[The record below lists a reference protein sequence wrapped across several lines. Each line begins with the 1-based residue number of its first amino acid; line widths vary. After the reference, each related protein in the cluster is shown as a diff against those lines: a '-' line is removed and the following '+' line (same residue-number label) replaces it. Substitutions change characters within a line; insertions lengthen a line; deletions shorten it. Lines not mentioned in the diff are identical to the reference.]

1 MILISQENNIMAFS
15 KKDSDKIR
23 EIYHSTLDRAN
34 LTLEEVELAC
44 EWTLGDLI
52 AHAYFTLDEASQFTR
67 FIKLEARRHEAVG
80 FRANNAVIVKESK
93 QFINECDSMCK
104 MAGLGGMQD
113 DYHPVDNEVGGVQ
126 FEDNGPGEQA
136 GMIKSNL
143 YSIFTKAQSLHDTIG
158 DTDQLPEWVQE
169 KIAVA
174 DEMID
179 TIKDYLEYE
188 YKRKG

>member
-1 MILISQENNIMAFS
+1 MAFN
-15 KKDSDKIR
+15 KKDCDKIR

-34 LTLEEVELAC
+34 LTLEEVECAS

-52 AHAYFTLDEASQFTR
+52 AHAYFTLSEANQFKQ
-67 FIKLEARRHEAVG
+67 FLKIEARRHEAKG
-80 FRANNAVIVKESK
+80 FRVNNAIVKESK
-93 QFINECDSMCK
+93 EFLSECDSMCK
-104 MAGLGGMQD
+104 MAGLGGMDD
-113 DYHPVDNEVGGVQ
+113 DYHSAEETGGVS
-126 FEDNGPGEQA
+126 FEDGGPGEQA

-158 DTDQLPEWVQE
+158 DMDKLPEWVQE